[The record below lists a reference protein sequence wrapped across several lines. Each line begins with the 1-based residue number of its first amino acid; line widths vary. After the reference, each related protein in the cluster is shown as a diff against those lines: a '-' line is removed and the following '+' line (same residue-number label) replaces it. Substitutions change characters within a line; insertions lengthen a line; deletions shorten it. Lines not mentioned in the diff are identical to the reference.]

1 MYHHPTLRGGEI
13 ASFRSFRWSSWHVT
27 YSFPRLLK
35 MSALFSSLFRRDRE
49 CSAWITFGQAGACS
63 HRSKSLSRLIQSE
76 HGLGRSRQI
85 FISQRFCTKRGRGK
99 KKHFPWWKE
108 FFEFHAWSN
117 PLSICRMSYSRCY
130 LVHYFPVGSLDL
142 IFCVST
148 PIIWPM
154 NWPRNFLWITAVKG
168 RRIPRWSSDPGA
180 TWYKV

>member
-99 KKHFPWWKE
+99 KNIFPCE
-108 FFEFHAWSN
+108 
-117 PLSICRMSYSRCY
+117 
-130 LVHYFPVGSLDL
+130 
-142 IFCVST
+142 
-148 PIIWPM
+148 
-154 NWPRNFLWITAVKG
+154 RNFLNSMHDLIPFRSVGCRTVDAISSTIFQSGPLIWYSASLPQSYGRWIG
-168 RRIPRWSSDPGA
+168 LEIS
-180 TWYKV
+180 YELQL